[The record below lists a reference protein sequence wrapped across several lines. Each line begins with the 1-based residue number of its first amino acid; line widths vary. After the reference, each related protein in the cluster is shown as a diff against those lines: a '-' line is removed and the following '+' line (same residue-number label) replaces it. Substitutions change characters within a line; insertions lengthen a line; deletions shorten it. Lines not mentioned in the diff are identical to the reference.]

1 MARNKAATV
10 QPKNHA
16 PGGKRSGR
24 PLRIQTERT
33 VNPGRH
39 HEAPQSGRSMETY
52 EKLITAAGE
61 LLGEVGFEKLTTNAI
76 CARAGLTPPAL
87 YRYFHDKYEVLEAL
101 ARKLLKKQ
109 NDAFAAWMFQGGT
122 WKDPAG
128 RAKAL
133 EEWFRIC
140 VGLTTSE
147 PGALWTLRALRAL
160 PNLAHIRLESQRQST
175 DQMFEFYRRIYP
187 NMPAETLW
195 CRIRVVAEFGFAVDE
210 LALEEDRIPHD
221 VLFREAAR
229 VLGIPYD
236 YEVHTHK

>member
-1 MARNKAATV
+1 MARKKAAAV
-10 QPKNHA
+10 QPKKRA
-16 PGGKRSGR
+16 PGAASSSSPIRR
-24 PLRIQTERT
+24 QTELP
-33 VNPGRH
+33 VSPGRH
-39 HEAPQSGRSMETY
+39 PEAPLRGRSLLTY
-52 EKLITAAGE
+52 EKLIKAAGE

-109 NDAFAAWMFQGGT
+109 SDAFAAWMFQGGT
-122 WKDPAG
+122 WKDPAS

-133 EEWFRIC
+133 EDWFRIS
-140 VGLTTSE
+140 VELTTSE

-175 DQMFEFYRRIYP
+175 DQMFQFYQRIYP
-187 NMPAETLW
+187 NMPADTLW

-221 VLFREAAR
+221 ILFHEAAR

-236 YEVHTHK
+236 HDTHTQK